1 MPVTAGSVK
10 HGAERGVACVDD
22 EDDGPTM
29 KARDGHPKVELS
41 CRERDGDKRE
51 RVTQTNHKL
60 LPPCHSQVFDTRG
73 TLLQR
78 RNGAVDV
85 TRRTRKPF
93 HMWGPMVTYPAAPLS
108 RCQLGMGKAGPQES
122 ESGSVGMWALGRET
136 NEPIRLGACV
146 VKATGASATCLD

>member
-60 LPPCHSQVFDTRG
+60 LPPAIARYL
-73 TLLQR
+73 TLVGHCC
-78 RNGAVDV
+78 NGEMA
-85 TRRTRKPF
+85 
-93 HMWGPMVTYPAAPLS
+93 
-108 RCQLGMGKAGPQES
+108 Q
-122 ESGSVGMWALGRET
+122 
-136 NEPIRLGACV
+136 
-146 VKATGASATCLD
+146 